1 MRVTL
6 NLATRPYTDIGP
18 ALKRLRIAMAVLVV
32 LGGALLL
39 GLRAVHQKAEEA
51 RATEQKVQTRIDAI
65 NSERQGYQDRMRQP
79 ANAQLLTQVGA
90 LNQFFDEKTFSWTL
104 AMEDLETVLPGGVQV
119 VSLEPSRDPK
129 TGRITLKLHV
139 VGARDRADDLVENLE
154 HSRHFLL
161 PHIASESSDSS
172 NGPNERFE
180 PVSASNRFN
189 FELLAEYNSAAPV
202 DRKADKAQQEETR
215 HEEMKH
221 ETVSRA
227 AKPTA
232 NGQRVPP
239 PVLPNVPQRIAPPL
253 NVPPAPGMAPGRPAY
268 TGTVPP
274 RGNPY
279 PNRIPSQFPA
289 PNRDPNSYPNPN
301 QNPIPNPNSHPGGP
315 Q

>member
-6 NLATRPYTDIGP
+6 NLATRPYIDIGP
-18 ALKRLRIAMAVLVV
+18 AVKRLRISMAVLVV

-39 GLRAVHQKAEEA
+39 GLRAVHQKAEDA

-65 NSERQGYQDRMRQP
+65 NRERQGYQDRMRQP
-79 ANAQLLTQVGA
+79 ANAQLLTQVAA

-119 VSLEPSRDPK
+119 VNLQPSRDPK
-129 TGRITLKLHV
+129 TDRISLKLHV

-161 PHIASESSDSS
+161 PHIVSESSDSS
-172 NGPNERFE
+172 NGPNQQFE

-202 DRKADKAQQEETR
+202 DRKAEKAQQEETR
-215 HEEMKH
+215 REEMRQVEKPAAGA
-221 ETVSRA
+221 ERVLPSPQPRRA
-227 AKPTA
+227 AQPLA
-232 NGQRVPP
+232 APASPLAPYARPP
-239 PVLPNVPQRIAPPL
+239 
-253 NVPPAPGMAPGRPAY
+253 Y
-268 TGTVPP
+268 TGAVPP
-274 RGNPY
+274 RGNTY
-279 PNRIPSQFPA
+279 PNRLPNQYPV
-289 PNRDPNSYPNPN
+289 PNRNPNSYPNPN
-301 QNPIPNPNSHPGGP
+301 PNPNPNSHPGGP